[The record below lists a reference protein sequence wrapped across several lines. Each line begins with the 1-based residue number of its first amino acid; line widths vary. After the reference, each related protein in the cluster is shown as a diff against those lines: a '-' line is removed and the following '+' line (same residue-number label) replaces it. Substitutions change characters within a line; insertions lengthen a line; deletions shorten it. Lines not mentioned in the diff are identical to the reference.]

1 MKSVMKWHWVA
12 LALMH
17 GCTAD
22 PKSSQSETSMAGP
35 SLKTYDFVEENQT
48 FDAGYSGSYHPEDD
62 SVIVL
67 VPNST
72 RSSRAPVLAV
82 GQTRSIL
89 AWIPAEQVL
98 TCLGPKGAF
107 YRGRKEPADRASSR
121 LDLALGAY
129 RPLPAPVGMTLSCEP
144 FDQSS
149 NRPGLA
155 HTVLLDR
162 VITPTWGRLR
172 ASLDDRHELHLTR
185 DLDGIV
191 TAIDPGPVVADSRV
205 LSVLAKWLPWDDA
218 VLVQFTPSMP
228 SGQQIVGVLGR
239 DGWLRRPAPLAA
251 GPWHIPKRFAGAPAP
266 FLEVLEPRTPV
277 VTNSLG
283 YVFVGSGENAQ
294 TIRTS
299 PANVRV
305 SDDGR
310 HLLSVTIGPDGDD
323 VSRARFRVQVHP
335 LRSTATTGGE

>member
-1 MKSVMKWHWVA
+1 
-12 LALMH
+12 
-17 GCTAD
+17 
-22 PKSSQSETSMAGP
+22 MAGP

-48 FDAGYSGSYHPEDD
+48 FDAGYSGTYHPEDD

-129 RPLPAPVGMTLSCEP
+129 RPLPAPAGMTLSCEP
-144 FDQSS
+144 FEQPFD
-149 NRPGLA
+149 GLDPA
-155 HTVLLDR
+155 RTVLLDR
-162 VITPTWGRLR
+162 VVTPTWGRLR

-185 DLDGIV
+185 DMDGIV
-191 TAIDPGPVVADSRV
+191 TAIDPGPAVTDSRV

-218 VLVQFTPSMP
+218 VLVQFTPLMP
-228 SGQQIVGVLGR
+228 AGQQIVGVLGR
-239 DGWLRRPAPLAA
+239 NGWLHRPAPLTA
-251 GPWHIPKRFAGAPAP
+251 GPWHKPKRFPGAPAP

-283 YVFVGSGENAQ
+283 YVFVGSGGEAQ
-294 TIRTS
+294 MLRTS
-299 PANVRV
+299 PANARV

-310 HLLSVTIGPDGDD
+310 HLLSVTIEPEDGNA
-323 VSRARFRVQVHP
+323 SRARFSVCKFIRCGTPPPWAASRRFVEP
-335 LRSTATTGGE
+335 R